1 MKKTLMQMFMNLLS
15 CKILG
20 LCKVY
25 NLEKTTFMNLHNL
38 INSWVELHLRSE
50 SNLITLSLIVYL
62 IGISDFRSS
71 EKVLHSNK

>member
-1 MKKTLMQMFMNLLS
+1 MKKLLMQMFMNLLS

-38 INSWVELHLRSE
+38 INSWVELLLRSE
-50 SNLITLSLIVYL
+50 SNLITLWLIVYL
-62 IGISDFRSS
+62 TGISDFRSS

>member
-1 MKKTLMQMFMNLLS
+1 MNLLS

-38 INSWVELHLRSE
+38 INSWVELLLRSE
-50 SNLITLSLIVYL
+50 SNLITLWLIVYL
-62 IGISDFRSS
+62 TGISDFRSS
-71 EKVLHSNK
+71 EKFLHSNK